1 MPRALSALLLLSLLL
16 AAVAVR
22 PEAAAA
28 HGGGAG
34 CIDGEEL
41 AVLGLIN
48 DYRAANGLAPLWL
61 SQTLSAAA
69 EHHSASMATHGYFA
83 HDLLAEGTG
92 WSENIVNH
100 GYGYDTWLGENIAG
114 GQWDAWVA
122 FDDWRNSPSHN
133 AAMLSPHYAAIGI
146 GWVYDEESLY
156 GWHWTTTFGGLV
168 DAPAA
173 LCGGGMAAAPTAGSV
188 TLAGGSTKLAIV
200 DGGRSGNSVAAELA
214 YDGDVS
220 TSWRTATKGVESSY
234 VWFDLGSERSLGA
247 VRWLFG
253 KTGGADAML
262 VQTSTDKQAWTT
274 IGTPGNAAAGA
285 WQELA
290 TEGRAR
296 YVRFV
301 FQNPNGDARLGH
313 LAEVEI
319 LG

>member
-1 MPRALSALLLLSLLL
+1 MPRALSALLLVSLLL
-16 AAVAVR
+16 AAGAVR
-22 PEAAAA
+22 PGAAGA
-28 HGGGAG
+28 HGGGTG

-48 DYRAANGLAPLWL
+48 DYRAANGLGPLWL
-61 SQTLSAAA
+61 SQTLSEAA

-83 HDLLAEGTG
+83 HDLLPEGTG
-92 WSENIVNH
+92 WSENIVKH

-114 GQWDAWVA
+114 GQANAWVA
-122 FDDWRNSPSHN
+122 FEDWRHSPSHD
-133 AAMLSPHYAAIGI
+133 AAMRSPHYAAIGI
-146 GWVYDEESLY
+146 GWVYVEESVY

-173 LCGGGMAAAPTAGSV
+173 LCGGGTAAVPAVGEVPP
-188 TLAGGSTKLAIV
+188 AGGPTELAIV
-200 DGGRSGNSVAAELA
+200 GSGRSGNSVAAELA
-214 YDGDVS
+214 YDGDAA
-220 TSWRTATKGVESSY
+220 TSWRTATKGVASSY

-262 VQTSTDKQAWTT
+262 VQTSSDQRGWTT
-274 IGTPGNAAAGA
+274 IGEPGNAAAGA

-290 TEGRAR
+290 AEASAR

-301 FQNPNGDARLGH
+301 FENPNGDARLGH